1 MWRYNSYKLPQNI
14 KNMIT
19 YFEIKYDFVHLG
31 FTKKINLK
39 ILCILNFTLQYDNI
53 SFKKYIKYVKI
64 KVMIW
69 GGYNGK
75 KKSY

>member
-1 MWRYNSYKLPQNI
+1 
-14 KNMIT
+14 MIL
-19 YFEIKYDFVHLG
+19 YIWGLQ
-31 FTKKINLK
+31 KKINLK